1 MAKAKKKED
10 KKFHI
15 EVVKQITLLSTS
27 GFGLVAALAW
37 NSVIQEFVN
46 VYVKKWLPAGSGIL
60 SLFIY
65 ALIITILAVVI
76 TLQLS
81 KLSEKLQS

>member
-1 MAKAKKKED
+1 MAKSKKQTN
-10 KKFHI
+10 KKLHI
-15 EVVKQITLLSTS
+15 EIVKQITLLSTS
-27 GFGLVAALAW
+27 GFGLVAALAL

-60 SLFIY
+60 SLLIY

-81 KLSEKLQS
+81 KLSDKLQG

>member
-1 MAKAKKKED
+1 MAKSKKHTTKIL
-10 KKFHI
+10 HI
-15 EVVKQITLLSTS
+15 EIVKQITLLSTS
-27 GFGLVAALAW
+27 GFGLVAALAL

-60 SLFIY
+60 SLLIY

-81 KLSEKLQS
+81 KLSDKLQS